1 MDYSKVVEAYLNIR
15 DKRAEMSKE
24 YTTEDDKLKAIQKQ
38 LEGVMLGHL
47 NDTGLDSARTPVGTF
62 FRTESLKPSGSDW
75 TALYEWIREND
86 AFEALER
93 RIKRDFIKEYMETH
107 DGELPPGV
115 SVHREYE
122 CRVRRA

>member
-15 DKRAEMSKE
+15 DKRAEISRE
-24 YTTEDDKLKAIQKQ
+24 YTSEDDKLKGIQKQ
-38 LEGVMLGHL
+38 LEGAMLSHL

-62 FRTESLKPSGSDW
+62 FRTEELKPSGSDW
-75 TALYEWIREND
+75 TAFYEWIKEND

-93 RIKRDFIKEYMETH
+93 RIKRDFIKAYMETH

-115 SVHREYE
+115 SVHREYT

>member
-15 DKRAEMSKE
+15 DKRAEISRE
-24 YTTEDDKLKAIQKQ
+24 YTSEDDKLKGIQKQ
-38 LEGVMLGHL
+38 LEGAMLSHL

-62 FRTESLKPSGSDW
+62 FRTEELKPSGSDW
-75 TALYEWIREND
+75 TAFYEWIKEND

-93 RIKRDFIKEYMETH
+93 RIKRDFIKAHMETH

-115 SVHREYE
+115 SVHREYT